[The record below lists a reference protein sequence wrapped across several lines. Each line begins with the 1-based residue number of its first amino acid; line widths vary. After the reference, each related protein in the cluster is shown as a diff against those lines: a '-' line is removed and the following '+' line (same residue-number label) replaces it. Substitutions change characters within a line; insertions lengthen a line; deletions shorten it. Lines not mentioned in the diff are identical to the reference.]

1 MTFQERHNEVAARI
15 ALAAYQQPLLES
27 GLWFHHDIRDN
38 FYYASHLFAA
48 STDTGLSRQFDAEQG
63 KQLAEKVLLEVIR
76 LQDPDTQSDTYGH
89 FPLKLELQPAPIK
102 RSALPIEL
110 MGILMAYLF
119 RRYASAFGRPLRL
132 AFESAQLHAYRSGYY
147 RKPLNQ
153 FNHHEAKYTAAKL
166 IFGEMF
172 HDRELLRDGQECLER
187 MITSIQT
194 KGMSEYGSLPWF
206 WHWVQAFTC
215 AWSMTD
221 SAALKQSLAAMLDTL
236 WQERSQFYLKGTW
249 VGAHS
254 RALKHDIPRDSN
266 VLFDYVQFGD
276 FALQQELPR
285 TEYAGLLFYEAPEPL
300 RLAALDRS
308 QPVEVRKLVT
318 KQAVASRPNTV
329 ELHSYAYITES
340 FAAGGVWERYAEFD
354 NEQHRWDFTLPLGQ
368 TDGVNQS
375 FFMHPGSGYAEGDP
389 RHQSDCAE
397 VLFHKN
403 TVLALYPIPTGAN
416 ETIVGILPKG
426 EWLQEPDALYGL
438 AGNVYWSVY
447 VMRPYRLEEKS
458 DRLLVISV
466 GSPNGV
472 VMEAVSVEEAARQ
485 GIRELNDFAGGA
497 RARTP
502 RFSETAPLSLCYS
515 NGYGEKL
522 DLVVHP
528 DRRAEAF
535 VGGTLVTFETYTV

>member
-1 MTFQERHNEVAARI
+1 MTFRERQHEVAVRI
-15 ALAAYQQPLLES
+15 ALAAYEQPLLES

-38 FYYASHLFAA
+38 FYYASHLFAT
-48 STDTGLSRQFDAEQG
+48 STNPGLSATFDTDEG
-63 KQLAEKVLLEVIR
+63 KQIAETVLLEVIR
-76 LQDPDTQSDTYGH
+76 LQDQDTRSDTYGH
-89 FPLKLELQPAPIK
+89 FPLKLEPQPAPIK

-119 RRYASAFGRPLRL
+119 RRYSSAFSRPLRL
-132 AFESAQLHAYRSGYY
+132 AFESALLHAYRSGYY

-153 FNHHEAKYTAAKL
+153 YNHHEAKYTAAKL

-187 MITSIQT
+187 MIASIQT

-215 AWSMTD
+215 AWSMTEN
-221 SAALKQSLAAMLDTL
+221 AALKQSLAAMLDRL
-236 WQERSQFYLKGTW
+236 WQERSQFYLQGTW

-266 VLFDYVQFGD
+266 VLFDYVQYGD
-276 FALQQELPR
+276 FALPRELPR
-285 TEYAGLLFYEAPEPL
+285 TEYAGLLFYEASEPV
-300 RLAALDRS
+300 RRAALERS
-308 QPVEVRKLVT
+308 QAVEVTKLIT
-318 KQAVASRPNTV
+318 KQATAARPEAV

-354 NEQHRWDFTLPLGQ
+354 NEQHRWDFTLPLGL

-375 FFMHPGSGYAEGDP
+375 FFMHPGSGYAEDDP

-397 VLFHKN
+397 VLLHKN
-403 TVLALYPIPTGAN
+403 TVLALYPIPPESH

-426 EWLQEPDALYGL
+426 EWLQEPNALYGQ
-438 AGNVYWSVY
+438 AGNVYWAIY
-447 VMRPYRLEEKS
+447 VMRSYHVEEKS
-458 DRLLVISV
+458 DRMLAISV

-472 VMEAVSVEEAARQ
+472 VMEAVSVREAARK
-485 GIRELNDFAGGA
+485 GMRSLNEFAGSA
-497 RARTP
+497 RARAP
-502 RFSETAPLSLCYS
+502 QFSETVPLSVTYS
-515 NGYGEKL
+515 NLYGEKL
-522 DLVVHP
+522 ELVVHP

-535 VGGTLVTFETYTV
+535 VGETLVSFEGYTV